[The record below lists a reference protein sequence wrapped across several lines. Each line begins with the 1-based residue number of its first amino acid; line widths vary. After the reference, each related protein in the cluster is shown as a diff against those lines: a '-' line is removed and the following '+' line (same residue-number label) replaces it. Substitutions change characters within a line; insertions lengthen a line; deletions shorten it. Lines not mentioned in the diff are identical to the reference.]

1 MSELFPARTI
11 ALEYISINDIWSE
24 SEFLRWYQTIYLSGY
39 LKTDG
44 IAAVT
49 LYRNLKE
56 NLKEDQP
63 RYLAIYRLDT
73 VDPRAMAGSITQKL
87 LSDGLKSLQLG
98 VWDFL
103 ALRTSI
109 REPLRTPSRL
119 PDGMPEALLVVPTI
133 CTDPARENEF
143 NDWYLYTHFHDILE
157 TPGLVQASRY
167 RNLKVEPRADEAKYL
182 ALYEIDADDPAAVVR
197 QIEQDD
203 RAIRIP
209 QGRMIDCIRLA
220 WGSGAFKHVDL
231 S

>member
-11 ALEYISINDIWSE
+11 ALEYISINDALLE
-24 SEFLRWYQTIYLSGY
+24 SEFLRWYQAIHFSEW

-63 RYLAIYRLDT
+63 RYLAVYRLDT
-73 VDPRAMAGSITQKL
+73 DDPRAVVSTITQKL

-98 VWDFL
+98 IWDFL

-109 REPLRTPSRL
+109 REPLRPPSRL

-133 CTDPARENEF
+133 CADPAREKEF
-143 NDWYLYTHFHDILE
+143 NDWYLYTHFHDILT
-157 TPGLVQASRY
+157 TPGLIQAYRY
-167 RNLKVEPRADEAKYL
+167 RNLKAQPRTDEAKYL

-197 QIEQDD
+197 QIEHDD
-203 RAIRIP
+203 RTIRIP
-209 QGRMIDCIRLA
+209 QGRMIDCIRLV

-231 S
+231 